1 MQCNGSALEAAG
13 AIFQLKKKNSLG
25 ETRRKINSE
34 RKREVI
40 LVTRSL
46 LKQGLI
52 HEKKE
57 GKIEG

>member
-13 AIFQLKKKNSLG
+13 AIFQLKKNSLG

-34 RKREVI
+34 TKREVI

-57 GKIEG
+57 GTIEG

>member
-1 MQCNGSALEAAG
+1 MEAAG
-13 AIFQLKKKNSLG
+13 AIFQLKKNSLG

-34 RKREVI
+34 TKREVI

-57 GKIEG
+57 GTIEG

>member
-1 MQCNGSALEAAG
+1 MEAAG